1 MLSLIPNHYPESQNI
16 NCYIMC
22 YVETSPWDRFLPVVG
37 RKTLGRFSVL
47 PSCQDSKVLY
57 VQWSGTTQNIPCT
70 IRNSLLHLVSP
81 ATENKSLR
89 ALLCNP
95 LGQLTT
101 GAGGGGDG
109 ILKFG
114 VCYLQA
120 SSRYVPE
127 QKRALQQVQWFVPR
141 AQHIHGAGGGVA
153 AQSPGAPEESCLA
166 TPGFQQPGR
175 GWPSEGSSGVS
186 TAHHGVVLGQ
196 CLSLCRLPHSG
207 CRGPIEVSF

>member
-101 GAGGGGDG
+101 GAGGGGMEFWNLVCATYKPVLG
-109 ILKFG
+109 TFQSRRELFSKFSGSCHVPSTSMVLG
-114 VCYLQA
+114 VGSQH
-120 SSRYVPE
+120 
-127 QKRALQQVQWFVPR
+127 RALELQRR
-141 AQHIHGAGGGVA
+141 AV
-153 AQSPGAPEESCLA
+153 
-166 TPGFQQPGR
+166 
-175 GWPSEGSSGVS
+175 
-186 TAHHGVVLGQ
+186 
-196 CLSLCRLPHSG
+196 
-207 CRGPIEVSF
+207 